1 MLNTPHQDALELV
14 DLQKRCEQ
22 LELSRRIFDKFI
34 PARIIAA
41 RLGKKEAID
50 HNWQRNS
57 ASSVAI
63 NSSPDGYPHSHSNY
77 GVALSEG
84 WLDVDIDSDDPA
96 FALCIV
102 KGLGLK
108 GLRLE
113 YSWGRKTLNGRLVPS
128 HILFKIIGNPD
139 DYRRM
144 FPAPVRL
151 GGTLSRVE
159 FTYVPTDAKRRKTP
173 DPTRHSIIPGSVI
186 IDDDK
191 SASLVCWI
199 DYKRDTTPMAQE
211 LVKILGG
218 IALGSLLYAV
228 RDFWVEGDRH
238 NFALKFCGALAHIL
252 GDVEQINSEPSH
264 PLFGNVL
271 TPLDSDEQAVQLM
284 QAICEVYGDEA
295 EKADRIRTFRGARA
309 KLAAGAR
316 IPGRTALKEYTGS
329 SAFADLMWALLIAGT
344 SLSAVHEIYA
354 DLILDATDEKYIRY
368 VSRGRFKDGITYH
381 YQREAVQNL
390 WKGKTVTIGRS
401 TKPAFDVYEMG
412 DREEATGGLAL
423 LPDHA
428 SGELLLVKNG
438 RVLSD
443 DYNGDMHGA
452 LSVFNTWRGFNHKPI
467 KHRDAARGEHVVAML
482 TKLLGY
488 VTRDTEAQIRF
499 ILCWMADLIQRPGS
513 KLPVALVLMGGKGW
527 GKTTVLT
534 FIRLLVG
541 DELTGTFTNSILAG
555 KFIGDVAKNRL
566 CLFGNELK
574 KLTSD
579 GEKVTLGNLIKDSF
593 VATEGKNIRASN
605 HPNLA
610 RIAIATNSEEFNI
623 TTRDSPRGEPERALF
638 YARSHNNLS
647 LGLSQA
653 EYEERRN
660 SLRPFFD
667 EFYQLMENEQDM
679 DHLMWFLNELKFD
692 RRELLDLSASSF
704 NDPDVLKHNLDYP
717 TTALLRLLS
726 ENDFGG
732 GGDTKFSDAVR
743 WGSLMTVINIRA
755 ALDCYSNV
763 DTRYA
768 VRASD
773 VIERMFELG
782 LVERRGQH
790 FVPIVKYGTALERFE
805 QRVKVPVPPA
815 YELGPEDF
823 GVIDPDNIYIPPPK
837 MKR

>member
-1 MLNTPHQDALELV
+1 MMMANQDVLERV
-14 DLQKRCEQ
+14 DLRKRGEQ
-22 LELSRRIFDKFI
+22 LELSQRIFDKSI

-41 RLGKKEAID
+41 RLGTKEAID
-50 HNWQRNS
+50 HNWQRNA

-63 NSSPDGYPHSHSNY
+63 NPSVDGYPLSHTNY

-84 WLDVDIDSDDPA
+84 WLDVDIDSDDPN

-102 KGLGLK
+102 KGLALK
-108 GLRLE
+108 GVRVE
-113 YSWGRKTLNGRLVPS
+113 YSWGRKPNDGALVPS
-128 HILFKIIGNPD
+128 HILFKIIGSPD
-139 DYRRM
+139 DHRRM
-144 FPAPVRL
+144 FPAPVRM
-151 GGTLSRVE
+151 GSELSRVE
-159 FTYVPTDAKRRKTP
+159 FAYARTDPKSRKTP

-199 DYKRDTTPMAQE
+199 DYKRDTTPSAQE

-228 RDFWVEGDRH
+228 KDYWVEHERH

-271 TPLDSDEQAVQLM
+271 TPLDTDEGAVQLIR
-284 QAICEVYGDEA
+284 AICQFFNDE
-295 EKADRIRTFRGARA
+295 EERDRIRAFRDART
-309 KLAAGAR
+309 KLASGGR

-368 VSRGRFKDGITYH
+368 ISRGRFKDGITYH

-412 DREEATGGLAL
+412 EREEATGGTAL

-428 SGELLLVKNG
+428 SGELLLIKKG
-438 RVLSD
+438 RVLPD
-443 DYNGDMHGA
+443 DYNGDLHGV
-452 LSVFNTWRGFNHKPI
+452 LSVFNTWRGFKHNPI
-467 KHRDAARGEHVVAML
+467 KHRDAARGEQVVAML
-482 TKLLGY
+482 TDLLGY
-488 VTRDTEAQIRF
+488 VTRDNEAQIRF
-499 ILCWMADLIQRPGS
+499 ILCWMADLVQRPGS
-513 KLPVALVLMGGKGW
+513 KLPIAIVFMGGKGW
-527 GKTTVLT
+527 GKTTVLNL
-534 FIRLLVG
+534 IRLMVG
-541 DELTGTFTNSILAG
+541 DELTGTFTNTILAG
-555 KFIGDVAKNRL
+555 KFLGDVAKNRL
-566 CLFGNELK
+566 CVFGNELK

-579 GEKVTLGNLIKDSF
+579 VEKVTLGNLIKDSF
-593 VATEGKNIRASN
+593 IATEGKNIRASN
-605 HPNLA
+605 HANLA
-610 RIAIATNSEEFNI
+610 RVAITTNSEEFNI

-647 LGLSQA
+647 LGVSQS
-653 EYEERRN
+653 EYEVRRD
-660 SLRPFFD
+660 SLRPFF
-667 EFYQLMENEQDM
+667 EQFYKLMENEQDM
-679 DHLMWFLNELKFD
+679 DHLMWFFSEFEFDRNELFD
-692 RRELLDLSASSF
+692 MSASSF
-704 NDPDVLKHNLDYP
+704 NGPDVLKHNLDYP
-717 TTALLRLLS
+717 TNALLRLLS
-726 ENDFGG
+726 ENNFGG
-732 GGDTKFSDAVR
+732 FEDTPFSNAIR
-743 WGSLMTVINIRA
+743 WGSLMTVISIRG
-755 ALDCYSNV
+755 ALDYYSKV
-763 DTRYA
+763 DSRYA
-768 VRASD
+768 VKAND
-773 VIERMFELG
+773 VTERMIELS

-815 YELGPEDF
+815 YELEPSDF
-823 GVIDPDNIYIPPPK
+823 GSIDPNSIYIPPPK
-837 MKR
+837 TRR